1 MTPPTSEANWRG
13 RKTRNTDTAGRI
25 TTAGQRL
32 MVSEVNAT
40 AKTVV
45 SLRID
50 ERLLHDV
57 EDIAEKEE
65 RTKSAVMLR
74 LIRLGV
80 ESWKRKA
87 AK

>member
-1 MTPPTSEANWRG
+1 
-13 RKTRNTDTAGRI
+13 
-25 TTAGQRL
+25 
-32 MVSEVNAT
+32 MVCEMNVT